1 VRWIWVGTVAAA
13 ALAAAVLIL
22 IAHGEGSDG
31 VAPAAGTSIDAA
43 LDNTAVDFGDPVT
56 ATVTVSAPRDAQLQV
71 EQDLSPLTQLGRT
84 RVTRVTR
91 GDTQTVTYA
100 ARASCIDDRCL
111 ASTATKR
118 IALRPAIV
126 RVGGETTK
134 QAWPILSVQRRV
146 SPADAAQARPPLRS
160 DTAPP
165 PVSYRVSPDRLATLL
180 SILAVVLAAAGVLLA
195 GATATRLY
203 GRRHGL
209 EPLTG
214 LERALALA
222 RDAERRPASDRR
234 RALGLLARVLGPRDL
249 QLADEAEHLAWSA
262 PAPTPVAL
270 ADLIAEVEE
279 KAR

>member
-13 ALAAAVLIL
+13 ALTAAVVLL
-22 IAHGEGSDG
+22 IAHGEGSVG
-31 VAPAAGTSIDAA
+31 AAPAAGTSIDAA
-43 LDNTAVDFGDPVT
+43 LDHTAVDFGDPVT
-56 ATVTVSAPRDAQLQV
+56 ATVSVSAPRDARVQV

-84 RVTRVTR
+84 RFTRVTR
-91 GDTQTVTYA
+91 GDTQTVTYVT
-100 ARASCIDDRCL
+100 RASCIDDRCL
-111 ASTATKR
+111 ARTAAKR

-134 QAWPILSVQRRV
+134 QAWPILSLQRRV
-146 SPADAAQARPPLRS
+146 SPADAAEARPPLRS
-160 DTAPP
+160 DTSPP
-165 PVSYRVSPDRLATLL
+165 PASYRVSPDRLATVL
-180 SILAVVLAAAGVLLA
+180 SILAVVLAAAGALLA

-203 GRRHGL
+203 RRRHGP

-222 RDAERRPASDRR
+222 RDAERRPARDRR
-234 RALGLLARVLGPRDL
+234 RALGLLARVLGPRDP
-249 QLADEAEHLAWSA
+249 QLADEADHLAWSA

-270 ADLIAEVEE
+270 ADLVAEVEE

>member
-13 ALAAAVLIL
+13 ALAAAAVVL

-31 VAPAAGTSIDAA
+31 ASPAAGTSIDAT
-43 LDNTAVDFGDPVT
+43 LDHTAVDFGDPVT
-56 ATVTVSAPRDAQLQV
+56 ATVAVSAPRDAPVQV

-91 GDTQTVTYA
+91 GDTQTVTYV
-100 ARASCIDDRCL
+100 ARASCLDDRCL
-111 ASTATKR
+111 ASAAVKR

-134 QAWPILSVQRRV
+134 QALPILSVQRRV
-146 SPADAAQARPPLRS
+146 SPADAAEAQPPLRS
-160 DTAPP
+160 DISPP
-165 PVSYRVSPDRLATLL
+165 PVSYRVSPDRLATVL

-203 GRRHGL
+203 RRRHGP

-222 RDAERRPASDRR
+222 RGAERRPARDRR
-234 RALGLLARVLGPRDL
+234 RALGLLARVLGPRDP

-270 ADLIAEVEE
+270 ADLVAEVEE